1 MTTTYSDSSVNQH
14 FPVEEWQARLE
25 LAATFRL
32 LAQLGWGEMIFNH
45 ISLRVPGEAVT
56 YLMNPFGLMYE
67 EVTASSLIKVDLDGN
82 LVGDSPYSAN
92 PAGFRFH
99 GAIHSTVPD
108 AHCVMHTHTTAGSAV
123 ACLDEGLSPDNF
135 YAAQLDEAVAYHD
148 FEGITVRDGEV
159 PRMLAALG
167 DKPLLILRNHGLL
180 AHGPSLAA
188 AFYRLWVLNRA
199 CEIQLA
205 AQSTGQSLRP
215 VSDAAARTSSQIA
228 RNFVAPGRG
237 AEQLMFDALL
247 RKVNRDDP
255 SFAQ

>member
-1 MTTTYSDSSVNQH
+1 MTTIHSDSAVPQQI
-14 FPVEEWQARLE
+14 PVEEWQARLE

-45 ISLRVPGEAVT
+45 ISLRVPGETVT

-67 EVTASSLIKVDLDGN
+67 EVTASSLVKVDLDGN

-99 GAIHSTVPD
+99 GAIHRTVPD

-135 YAAQLDEAVAYHD
+135 YAAQIADAVAYHE
-148 FEGITVRDGEV
+148 FEGITVCDGEV

-180 AHGPSLAA
+180 AHGPSLGV

-205 AQSTGQSLRP
+205 AQSTGRPLRP
-215 VSDAAARTSSQIA
+215 VTESAAQVSSQAA

-237 AEQLMFDALL
+237 AEHLMFDALL
-247 RKVNRDDP
+247 RKVHRDDP